1 LISKL
6 IAMVEMENLIRIRD
20 KREEGK
26 AASIYVINTGIAKHP
41 PSTEGF
47 RAQLQCLPC
56 AAQQCVGVG

>member
-1 LISKL
+1 
-6 IAMVEMENLIRIRD
+6 MVEMENLIRIRN

-47 RAQLQCLPC
+47 RAQLQCLPY